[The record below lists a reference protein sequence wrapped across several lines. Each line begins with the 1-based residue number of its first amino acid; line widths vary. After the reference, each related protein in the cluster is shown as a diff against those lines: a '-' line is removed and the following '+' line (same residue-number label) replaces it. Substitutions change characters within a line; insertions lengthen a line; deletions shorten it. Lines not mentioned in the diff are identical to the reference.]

1 MVARPDSVSASEP
14 PEAVAASWRTFDRG
28 RQFFDAVRSL
38 SRRWRK
44 CYKMNPRFDLATI
57 EGCSL
62 AGIGMYEYYSVGT
75 LLSKKFCPFRVNVG
89 LNFSDFGSKPT
100 LL

>member
-1 MVARPDSVSASEP
+1 
-14 PEAVAASWRTFDRG
+14 
-28 RQFFDAVRSL
+28 
-38 SRRWRK
+38 
-44 CYKMNPRFDLATI
+44 MNLRIDLATI

-62 AGIGMYEYYSVGT
+62 AGIAMDEYYSVGT

-89 LNFSDFGSKPT
+89 LNFSDFGSKPA